1 MVDYVENGKI
11 NYSEFIAA
19 TLKVEKVLNEAWI
32 WTLFKQFDIDNT
44 NTISWTDIYEA
55 FKHFNINASE

>member
-1 MVDYVENGKI
+1 MVDYAENGKI

-32 WTLFKQFDIDNT
+32 STLFK
-44 NTISWTDIYEA
+44 
-55 FKHFNINASE
+55 